1 VCILAQP
8 QTGAQ
13 VAHGV
18 RDPPP
23 VGHSSFG
30 YEAEHYDVSVKI
42 GSDRLFPATEA
53 ADGDR
58 AADHPR

>member
-13 VAHGV
+13 VAQGV

-23 VGHSSFG
+23 VGHSFG
-30 YEAEHYDVSVKI
+30 HGAAHYDVSVTI
-42 GSDRLFPATEA
+42 GSDRLFPAIEA

-58 AADHPR
+58 ATDHPR